1 MTRRW
6 PGPKKPT
13 RSAASCA
20 AIERG
25 KEVLDQAQ
33 GDQSAAASEL
43 AKQIVQ
49 DLSPEAKDRAAW
61 VTISRLLLAD

>member
-1 MTRRW
+1 MAGTEEADEVGREL
-6 PGPKKPT
+6 T
-13 RSAASCA
+13 SA
-20 AIERG
+20 IGRG
-25 KEVLDQAQ
+25 KEVLAQSQ
-33 GDQSAAASEL
+33 GDQSAAAAEL

>member
-1 MTRRW
+1 MARTEEADEVGREL
-6 PGPKKPT
+6 T
-13 RSAASCA
+13 A

-25 KEVLDQAQ
+25 KEVLAQAE
-33 GDQSAAASEL
+33 GDPSAAAAEL

-49 DLSPEAKDRAAW
+49 DLSPEARDRAAW

>member
-1 MTRRW
+1 MARTEEADEIGREL
-6 PGPKKPT
+6 T
-13 RSAASCA
+13 A

-25 KEVLDQAQ
+25 KEVLAQAE
-33 GDQSAAASEL
+33 GDHSAAAAEL

-49 DLSPEAKDRAAW
+49 DLSPEARDRAAW

>member
-1 MTRRW
+1 MARTEEADEV
-6 PGPKKPT
+6 GLELT
-13 RSAASCA
+13 A

-25 KEVLDQAQ
+25 KEVLSQAE
-33 GDQSAAASEL
+33 GDRSAAASEL

-49 DLSPEAKDRAAW
+49 DLSPGAKDRAAW